1 MNKTVV
7 ASSSVIIIVLLGA
20 AILQKTLMSSPR
32 YKNEN
37 RSNRTAEETDKIYY
51 PDNPIVERSSS
62 SSSGSSGYESARGSF
77 GGNRKTKR
85 SKRI

>member
-7 ASSSVIIIVLLGA
+7 ASSSVIIVILLGT

-32 YKNEN
+32 YEREK
-37 RSNRTAEETDKIYY
+37 RRNRTAEETDKIYY
-51 PDNPIVERSSS
+51 PDNPILERPSS
-62 SSSGSSGYESARGSF
+62 GSF